1 MKKRLTMLLCASIL
15 AVFSALAQTKVTGT
29 IIQAEDGEPVI
40 GAHVVSQSAGLST
53 VSDANGRFEINVKVG
68 TPLEISHVGNERVTV
83 RAKQNMHIEMHSVKE
98 LDEVMVVAYGTAKKS
113 AFTGSA
119 AVLKNEEIQKTAN
132 SNPVDALRGKVTGV
146 QVNSRTGQPGQESFS
161 ILIRGISSINAGT
174 APLIILDGA
183 PFSGDLNTIANSDI
197 ESMTVLKDAASAALY
212 GARGANGV
220 IIITTKNATRGKT
233 TLTVDAKWGSN
244 SRAIPDYKYLN
255 NPGKY
260 YEMWYQSLR
269 NYAGNKLG
277 QSETDAHRW
286 ANDNLTQSSSY
297 GLGYNVFSVPTGESL
312 IGMNGK
318 LNPNAKLGNVVTG
331 TDGKQYLLTPDDW
344 TDAIYQNGLRQ
355 EYTLTAASANQNGS
369 FYASANWLKNEGIT
383 AKSDYERFS
392 GRLKADYQ
400 IKPWL
405 KIAGNFNYAHYDSNY
420 LGNDGNAISS
430 GNVNAIRTV
439 APIYPIYLRNAD
451 GSYIIS
457 PLTLD
462 RTYDYGA
469 GEETGAVRPA
479 FTNANPLQALILDT
493 RNIEGN
499 SLNATGSA
507 EIRFLK
513 HFKFTSVNTVVLDEA
528 RETTVQNGYFGQ
540 FKTDNGN
547 VAKGHTR
554 TWNYNFHQ
562 LLNWQRFFGQHDV
575 EVMLGHEY
583 YRAQSYD
590 LSALRK
596 NIFSLDN
603 GELDGAIID
612 GSMGSSRSMYNVEGW
627 FARAQYNFATKYFV
641 SGSFRRDGSSRFS
654 PKKPWGTF
662 YSAGAGWLM
671 NKEKW
676 FKKLNAEWVDELKL
690 KASYGEQ
697 GNDRISNYL
706 YTDRFSIENSD
717 NKISL
722 IGSKTKGN
730 SKIAWEKNGNFNA
743 GLEFSLWH
751 GRLRGSIDGFYR
763 KTSDMLAFV
772 SLPPSYGYN
781 GYWDNIGDMV
791 NKGVE
796 IELNGD
802 IIRSRGLVWSANANF
817 TYYKNKVTY
826 LAEPRKTMEV
836 DGYKGYQSDGYFY
849 GENLPLYTWYMHRY
863 AGVDP
868 NTGEALYY
876 KHVVDS
882 DGNPTGEMTTTTNA
896 SNASDFLCGTAL
908 PKAYGGFGTSLSYRG
923 FDFAIDFAYQLGGKV
938 YDSSY
943 AAAMGSSNRGK
954 QMHADLQNAWTPE
967 NRNTD
972 IPRMQY
978 NDQYTTATSD
988 RFLTSASYL
997 SLQNINLGYN
1007 LPKAPLK
1014 KLHIE
1019 GVRLYLSAANV
1030 WLWSKRQGLDPRQ
1043 SITGA
1048 TTNAYYSPVRTISGG
1063 ITVNL

>member
-1 MKKRLTMLLCASIL
+1 MLLCASIL

-83 RAKQNMHIEMHSVKE
+83 RAKQNMRIEMHSVKE

-146 QVNSRTGQPGQESFS
+146 QVNSSTGQPGQESFS
-161 ILIRGISSINAGT
+161 ILVRGISSINAGT

-183 PFSGDLNTIANSDI
+183 PFSGDLNTIANNDI

-244 SRAIPDYKYLN
+244 SRAIPDYKYLD

-369 FYASANWLKNEGIT
+369 FYASANWLKNEGIVT
-383 AKSDYERFS
+383 KSDFERFS

-405 KIAGNFNYAHYDSNY
+405 KVGANVNYAHYDSNY
-420 LGNDGNAISS
+420 LRDDGDGGST
-430 GNVNAIRTV
+430 GNVNAIRTI

-451 GSYIIS
+451 GSIIIN
-457 PLTLD
+457 PLTQGPSF
-462 RTYDYGA
+462 DYGLEA
-469 GEETGAVRPA
+469 ETGVSRPVMY
-479 FTNANPLQALILDT
+479 NANPLQALLLNT
-493 RNIEGN
+493 NHNEGN
-499 SLNATGSA
+499 AINATGSA

-513 HFKFTSVNTVVLDEA
+513 DFKFTSQNTVILDEN
-528 RETTVQNGYFGQ
+528 RVTGVSNGYFGQ
-540 FKTDNGN
+540 YKPDNGY
-547 VAKGHTR
+547 VSKSHDR
-554 TWNYNFHQ
+554 VWNYNFQQ
-562 LLNWQRFFGQHDV
+562 LLNWHHLFGQHDV
-575 EVMLGHEY
+575 EVMVGHEY
-583 YRAQSYD
+583 YRANSYG
-590 LSALRK
+590 LGASRK
-596 NIFSLDN
+596 NIFSLSN
-603 GELDGAIID
+603 GEINGAIID
-612 GSMGSSRSMYNVEGW
+612 DGMSSSRSMYNVEGW
-627 FARAQYNFATKYFV
+627 FGRVQYNYATKYFGSV
-641 SGSFRRDGSSRFS
+641 SLRRDGSSRFA
-654 PKKPWGTF
+654 PGNNWGTF
-662 YSAGAGWLM
+662 YSAGAGWLI
-671 NKEKW
+671 NKENW
-676 FKKLNAEWVDELKL
+676 FKNLNAEWVDELKL

-697 GNDRISNYL
+697 GNDRISDYL
-706 YTDRFSIENSD
+706 YTGRYSIRN
-717 NKISL
+717 NNNQISL
-722 IGSKTKGN
+722 VPSGTLENPSIK
-730 SKIAWEKNGNFNA
+730 WEKNGNFNA
-743 GLEFSLWH
+743 GVEFSLWR
-751 GRLRGSIDGFYR
+751 GRLRGSVEGFYR
-763 KTSDMLAFV
+763 KTSDMLAWY
-772 SLPPSYGYN
+772 SLPPSFGYN
-781 GYWDNIGDMV
+781 GYYENIGDMA

-802 IIRSRGLVWSANANF
+802 IIRTNELQWSANANF
-817 TYYKNKVTY
+817 TYYKNEITY
-826 LAEPRKTMEV
+826 LPDVRKTLET
-836 DGYKGYQSDGYFY
+836 DGYKGYSSDDYFY
-849 GENLPLYTWYMHRY
+849 GEGLPLYTWRINRY

-876 KHVVDS
+876 KHEKDAK
-882 DGNPTGEMTTTTNA
+882 GNKTGKLVTTNNA
-896 SNASDFLCGTAL
+896 SNADLFLCGSAM
-908 PKAYGGFGTSLSYRG
+908 PKAYGGFGTSLSYKG
-923 FDFAIDFAYQLGGKV
+923 FDFAIDFTYQLGGKV

-943 AAAMGSSNRGK
+943 ASAMNGSRRGY
-954 QMHADLQNAWTPE
+954 QMHADLMNAWTPE
-967 NRNTD
+967 NRNSD
-972 IPRMQY
+972 IPRIQY

-1043 SITGA
+1043 SITGS
-1048 TTNAYYSPVRTISGG
+1048 TSNAYYSPIRTISGG